1 MVKDQP
7 QGRSQLFPGRAPSE
21 ANWHIWF
28 TCFPYKGTR
37 GVMNTKHAMALST
50 EPPDDPLMVA
60 GSGTSS
66 SGLGD
71 LLKATGELPAD
82 GLKQGL
88 QQHYATL
95 IDYCTLAL
103 QSTLTIDDEDRLE
116 AILTQAVDDPLLSFW
131 LDEADGWVGEQLDL
145 LSEQALEQQ
154 QGKLRRIIGQT
165 WVDTLWADLQH
176 RTKAL
181 QAYLTR
187 VGVYSGAI
195 DGILGPNTQHAI
207 ESLKTTYP
215 DDLPL
220 EYL

>member
-1 MVKDQP
+1 
-7 QGRSQLFPGRAPSE
+7 
-21 ANWHIWF
+21 
-28 TCFPYKGTR
+28 
-37 GVMNTKHAMALST
+37 MNTKHAMALST
-50 EPPDDPLMVA
+50 DPLDDSLMVA
-60 GSGTSS
+60 GSGTAKSD
-66 SGLGD
+66 LGD
-71 LLKATGELPAD
+71 LLNATGELPVD
-82 GLKQGL
+82 GLKRGL

-103 QSTLTIDDEDRLE
+103 QSTLSGDDEARLE
-116 AILTQAVDDPLLSFW
+116 DILAQAVDDPLLSFW

-145 LSEQALEQQ
+145 LSEEALKQQ

-207 ESLKTTYP
+207 ESLKTAYP